1 VQNICCLSHS
11 SAEIERIFSK
21 VNLIKTKL
29 RNKLVTKTVE
39 GLILAKDLLKVNGV
53 NGGNC
58 YAFHLTDKPTLLS
71 TNHGEVGEPDD
82 EVVDEIMSLM

>member
-1 VQNICCLSHS
+1 M
-11 SAEIERIFSK
+11 
-21 VNLIKTKL
+21 
-29 RNKLVTKTVE
+29 E
-39 GLILAKDLLKVNGV
+39 GLILAKDLLKV